1 MDFIVKSEDV
11 PTDYGK
17 YPGART
23 VGELL
28 NSGLII
34 LDKWPGPTSRDVA
47 STVKKILERKK
58 SGNSG
63 TLDPMVSGVLPL
75 ALDHATKIMPALQG
89 LDKEYVGI
97 MRLHKTTAESDL
109 DKAVKKF
116 IGKIK
121 QTPPVRSA
129 VARRER
135 ERTVHSLDILEV
147 DGRDVLFRIKCQA
160 GTYVRVVCHQIG
172 REIGGANM
180 TELRRTAVGRFDES
194 QAVKMEKL
202 SDAYHDWK
210 SNGNDRIRDL
220 VMPVEAA
227 VEHIPKIIIKD
238 SAVFAVASGSPLYT
252 GGISKLSKGIL
263 PEQLVAILTLK
274 GEIVALAKAVMTSE
288 EMIKKKGLAA
298 KTDSVIISRDV
309 YPKM

>member
-1 MDFIVKSEDV
+1 MKKQ
-11 PTDYGK
+11 GN
-17 YPGART
+17 PG
-23 VGELL
+23 
-28 NSGLII
+28 
-34 LDKWPGPTSRDVA
+34 
-47 STVKKILERKK
+47 
-58 SGNSG
+58 
-63 TLDPMVSGVLPL
+63 VSGVLPL
-75 ALDHATKIMPALQG
+75 ALDRATKIMPALQG

-97 MRLHKTTAESDL
+97 MRLHKDTPESEL
-109 DKAVKKF
+109 QKAVKKF

-135 ERTVHSLDILEV
+135 ERTVYSLDILEV

-160 GTYVRVVCHQIG
+160 GTYIRVVCHQVG
-172 REIGGANM
+172 KEIGGANM
-180 TELRRTAVGRFDES
+180 TELRRTAVGRFDE
-194 QAVKMEKL
+194 KMLVRMEDL

-220 VMPVEAA
+220 VLPVEAA

-238 SAVFAVASGSPLYT
+238 SAVFAVASGSPLYST
-252 GGISKLSKGIL
+252 GISKLSKGIT
-263 PEQLVAILTLK
+263 PEELVAILTLK
-274 GEIVALAKAVMTSE
+274 GELVALAKSAMTSE
-288 EMIKKKGLAA
+288 EMMRRKGLAA